1 VAKEQGSGKAGSA
14 GNHLQEYLPM
24 LQGRDDAGNI
34 VAAEKAAKS
43 AGMGHSVTQK
53 KQENWS
59 SPQALHYSCARNMEK
74 WQVRQENRR
83 SFRLILGIPV

>member
-34 VAAEKAAKS
+34 VAAEKAA
-43 AGMGHSVTQK
+43 
-53 KQENWS
+53 
-59 SPQALHYSCARNMEK
+59 
-74 WQVRQENRR
+74 
-83 SFRLILGIPV
+83 